1 MREMFKKKKK
11 EYKELTIKEVQ
22 ILHDLYGFY
31 AVIEDGQVTRLEREV
46 QNEIP
51 EGSNETK

>member
-31 AVIEDGQVTRLEREV
+31 AVIEDGRVTRLEREA
-46 QNEIP
+46 
-51 EGSNETK
+51 